1 MADKYSEDLEL
12 ECSCGINIVWKI
24 IDLETTMKLSL
35 WMLIIKLSL
44 AFEWFVKKINKV
56 AYMIKSYLLWLPF
69 FFYLSLLKFIVC
81 HIAGVSKASLWQHVI
96 LHTNQSTGNAHISCH
111 LCFILF
117 LSLFIYF
124 LCLCLSSLS
133 SPLQK
138 GLLLLLLLSVSGF
151 SSIAHHHFHCVSK
164 HCSESISVA

>member
-24 IDLETTMKLSL
+24 IDLETTMKLPL

-44 AFEWFVKKINKV
+44 AFELFVKKINKV

-69 FFYLSLLKFIVC
+69 FFICHCWSLLCVTLLVYPKQ
-81 HIAGVSKASLWQHVI
+81 ASDSMSFFTLIRALAMLTSHV
-96 LHTNQSTGNAHISCH
+96 TSA
-111 LCFILF
+111 LF
-117 LSLFIYF
+117 SFCLYLFISYV
-124 LCLCLSSLS
+124 SVSPLS

>member
-24 IDLETTMKLSL
+24 IDLETTMKLPL

-69 FFYLSLLKFIVC
+69 FFICHCWSLLCVTLLVYPKQ
-81 HIAGVSKASLWQHVI
+81 ASDSMSFFTLIRALAMLTSHV
-96 LHTNQSTGNAHISCH
+96 TSA
-111 LCFILF
+111 LF
-117 LSLFIYF
+117 SFCLYLFIYF
-124 LCLCLSSLS
+124 LCLCLSSFFS
-133 SPLQK
+133 SPEGTTALTLTIRK
-138 GLLLLLLLSVSGF
+138 WLFLYCTPSFPL
-151 SSIAHHHFHCVSK
+151 C
-164 HCSESISVA
+164 